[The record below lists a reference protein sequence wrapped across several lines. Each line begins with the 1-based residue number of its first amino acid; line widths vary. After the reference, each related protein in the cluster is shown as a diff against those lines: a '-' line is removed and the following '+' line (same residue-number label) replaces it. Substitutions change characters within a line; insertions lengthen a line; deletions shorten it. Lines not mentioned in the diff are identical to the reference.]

1 LVNSSD
7 VNYHT
12 DSNSA
17 SRLKNN
23 LHSNSEA
30 SAIPSVNSEASA
42 YNINNTSDGK
52 YNNNAIKPLLAPTNS
67 RKSAI
72 EAAPSSSLDLSDSI
86 SSSTANSRFSNLEL
100 STKFKDLKSAN
111 LGFLS
116 SDKNIRL
123 LSKLHTSKGQFNLSD
138 KNSNLSDII
147 SEFNN
152 NSAVTKELAVYNSST
167 KDWVSENTVNKLSS
181 LNNSTGSLNSP
192 VYSNDPN

>member
-1 LVNSSD
+1 LESKSVDKYLSYNFSVNSLKSELSTFNSLTNSTD
-7 VNYHT
+7 ANYYT

-17 SRLKNN
+17 SRLKSS
-23 LHSNSEA
+23 LHNNSEGI
-30 SAIPSVNSEASA
+30 SAASVNSNASS

-52 YNNNAIKPLLAPTNS
+52 YSNNAIKILLAPTSS
-67 RKSAI
+67 RKAAI
-72 EAAPSSSLDLSDSI
+72 NVGATSDLDLTDSVA
-86 SSSTANSRFSNLEL
+86 SSTTDSKFSNLEH

-152 NSAVTKELAVYNSST
+152 NSALSSELAVYNSSS
-167 KDWVSENTVNKLSS
+167 KD
-181 LNNSTGSLNSP
+181 
-192 VYSNDPN
+192 

>member
-1 LVNSSD
+1 LESKSVDKYLSYNFSVNSLKSELNTFNSLTNSTD
-7 VNYHT
+7 ANYYT

-17 SRLKNN
+17 SRLKSS
-23 LHSNSEA
+23 LHNSSEGI
-30 SAIPSVNSEASA
+30 SAASVNSNASS

-52 YNNNAIKPLLAPTNS
+52 YSNNAIKILLAPTSS
-67 RKSAI
+67 RKAAI
-72 EAAPSSSLDLSDSI
+72 NVGATSDLDLTDSVA
-86 SSSTANSRFSNLEL
+86 SSTTDSKFSNLEH

-152 NSAVTKELAVYNSST
+152 NSALSSELAVYNSSS
-167 KDWVSENTVNKLSS
+167 KD
-181 LNNSTGSLNSP
+181 
-192 VYSNDPN
+192 